1 MKNKTK
7 NLLKKTGTAVFSA
20 ACLFSLFLPLP
31 KKISNR
37 EFYDCVWADG
47 SVTEENYSSAY
58 KSLAGMDGE
67 SVILLREGLTGKI
80 ESEASAVF
88 ATLENGN
95 FAQIIACRA
104 EGTRIDSAALYREFS
119 DRVWYNGEYYVW
131 TGNKIERVSRASRSE
146 IVFLEGNVS
155 PRVLKETDATAVYLR
170 KGAEV
175 SATSFAESKV
185 ENVYTEAPYVE
196 RGGAVYLDTAGG
208 KRLLAALGGIR
219 ELTLCEDL
227 SFADEGALIA
237 CQTLASLTV
246 PFLGNAK
253 SPAGSAY
260 NGEFA
265 HLFSDG
271 REYRVPKTLSRVTV
285 TGGRL
290 VSYAFYAC
298 PDLKEINACRVPKG
312 EISKTAFSG
321 LLSLETLHTPKSDV
335 TLTGKFTSH
344 TASCGCTVY
353 ARL

>member
-1 MKNKTK
+1 MKNMTK

-80 ESEASAVF
+80 ESEASTVF

-155 PRVLKETDATAVYLR
+155 PRVLKETDAIAVYLR

-175 SATSFAESKV
+175 SITSFAESKV
-185 ENVYTEAPYVE
+185 ENVYTESPYAE

-219 ELTLCEDL
+219 GLTLCEDL

-237 CQTLASLTV
+237 CQALASLTV
-246 PFLGNAK
+246 PFWETQNLPQDRRITANLRTCFRTAGNIA
-253 SPAGSAY
+253 
-260 NGEFA
+260 F
-265 HLFSDG
+265 
-271 REYRVPKTLSRVTV
+271 PKRF
-285 TGGRL
+285 R
-290 VSYAFYAC
+290 
-298 PDLKEINACRVPKG
+298 
-312 EISKTAFSG
+312 
-321 LLSLETLHTPKSDV
+321 
-335 TLTGKFTSH
+335 
-344 TASCGCTVY
+344 ASV
-353 ARL
+353 